1 MVVPTHIYIDSYQK
15 VCLKHGGIKTPH
27 QRDTDRITRSRH
39 GAAAGKRMR
48 DHIFVDP
55 TNDHV
60 MTLKISSTSLR
71 GGADDKGRVG
81 KMEDSAIS
89 LKCEK
94 T

>member
-1 MVVPTHIYIDSYQK
+1 
-15 VCLKHGGIKTPH
+15 
-27 QRDTDRITRSRH
+27 
-39 GAAAGKRMR
+39 MR

-71 GGADDKGRVG
+71 EGADDKGRVG

-94 T
+94 TWTMANVRRGPSRANEY

>member
-1 MVVPTHIYIDSYQK
+1 
-15 VCLKHGGIKTPH
+15 
-27 QRDTDRITRSRH
+27 
-39 GAAAGKRMR
+39 MR

-81 KMEDSAIS
+81 KMEDSAFS
-89 LKCEK
+89 LKCDK